1 MAWKLWN
8 YRAAWCAGAQRYF
21 NQNPALKL
29 NDCFALVLAEDT
41 EDSILLTGDRRLRR
55 IARQRSVEVHG
66 VLWAFDAVE
75 TYGIAPPQ
83 LLYRALRILEEDELV
98 FLPAEEIQRRLRRFG
113 NML

>member
-1 MAWKLWN
+1 MPTVV
-8 YRAAWCAGAQRYF
+8 G
-21 NQNPALKL
+21 
-29 NDCFALVLAEDT
+29 DT
-41 EDSILLTGDRRLRR
+41 SCMIDLRSEDSILLTGDRRLRR

-75 TYGIAPPQ
+75 AYGIAPPQ
-83 LLYRALRILEEDELV
+83 SLYRALRILEEDQLV